1 MGLDGLNRCLTI
13 QSHPFSD
20 RPVPP
25 FSSAVIP
32 NDALAGAKDATDAFG
47 LDTSVP
53 DGKEAQPQPAVA
65 QDKQPDPEP
74 PVDGNT
80 DANSALAKPVPEPES
95 RSSGES
101 VPTTDDSAA
110 AVEKDDDQSE
120 AYVGEGTWEERTYRE
135 LVRLREEMFWARVG
149 AVAH

>member
-1 MGLDGLNRCLTI
+1 MQHDAFQGGTV
-13 QSHPFSD
+13 QSHHFHQ
-20 RPVPP
+20 R
-25 FSSAVIP
+25 SSP